1 MKGKKILILG
11 KLPPPYMGP
20 AVATEIILNSALK
33 NTFELV
39 HLNTKINTELD
50 TFGKWSIGKVFK
62 NISLYFRMLKL
73 VSGKKPDLVLIPISQ
88 TTTGFFKDSIFIL
101 LASLFRRKILLHLRG
116 SQFKV
121 WADNS
126 SGLNRA
132 YVKFILKKA
141 KGVIVLGN
149 KLKYIFEPY
158 FSSEKIFVV
167 PNGADYTFPA
177 KTKSLE
183 VNILYFSNLLAAKGV
198 VDVFKAIEIL
208 SGKIKANFSIDFVGE
223 WYLPEDKRL
232 CDEIINKK
240 TLPIRV
246 HSSKSGAGKFKFL
259 SDADIFVFPPR
270 EPEGHPWSIVEAM
283 AAGLPII
290 STDKGAITESV
301 IDRCNGFIIEPGR
314 PEQIAEKLKLLIENE
329 SLRKKMGEEG
339 RNLYLSNFTESKMVE
354 KLSAAFTKIIES

>member
-1 MKGKKILILG
+1 MKGKKVLILG

-39 HLNTKINTELD
+39 HLDTKINTELD
-50 TFGKWSIGKVFK
+50 TFGKWNIRKVFK

-73 VSGKKPDLVLIPISQ
+73 VSSQKPDVVLIPISQ
-88 TTTGFFKDSIFIL
+88 TTTGFLKDSIFIL
-101 LASLFRRKILLHLRG
+101 LASLFRRKTLLHLRG

-121 WADNS
+121 WVDNS
-126 SGLNRA
+126 PELNRA
-132 YVKFILKKA
+132 YVKFILKRA

-158 FSSEKIFVV
+158 FSSEGIFVV
-167 PNGADYTFPA
+167 PNGSDYNFPA
-177 KTKSLE
+177 KTKSSE
-183 VNILYFSNLLAAKGV
+183 VKILYFSNLLAAKGV

-208 SGKIKANFSIDFVGE
+208 SDKIKTSFSIDFVGE
-223 WYLPEDKRL
+223 WYLPEDKKA
-232 CDEIINKK
+232 CDEIMNKK
-240 TLPIRV
+240 TLPIRI
-246 HSSKSGAGKFKFL
+246 HSSKSGSEKFKFL

-270 EPEGHPWSIVEAM
+270 DPEGHPWAIVEAM

-301 IDRCNGFIIEPGR
+301 IDERNGFIIESR
-314 PEQIAEKLKLLIENE
+314 KPEQIAEKLELFIENE